1 MNVFVVKVYLPETD
15 YIQGVYSSQE
25 SAETAAQQALTNA
38 CGSVFGELLYVSK
51 PWGSAYCCALRHEVL
66 AVIQCEPLR
75 D

>member
-1 MNVFVVKVYLPETD
+1 MDVFVVKLYLPETN

-25 SAETAAQQALTNA
+25 SAEMAAQEALDTA

-51 PWGSAYCCALRHEVL
+51 PWGSAYCCALKHEIL
-66 AVIQCEPLR
+66 AVIQREPLR